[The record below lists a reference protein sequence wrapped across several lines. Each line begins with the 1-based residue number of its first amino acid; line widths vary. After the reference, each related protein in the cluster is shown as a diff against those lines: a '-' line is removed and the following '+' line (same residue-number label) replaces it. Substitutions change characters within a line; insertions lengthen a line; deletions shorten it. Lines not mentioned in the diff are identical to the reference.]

1 MEKPDPFA
9 NHTPRKNKPPAQQ
22 SADTAIPSPLPLS
35 GLSLD
40 EVNKRLAGMTRE
52 QLETLVRLSNS
63 VLGGILLATREE
75 RREAATLKLWQS
87 GMNEKEIYK
96 ALPALNAAMDREFG
110 KPAQSIAL
118 AVKDEGLS
126 KVSTER
132 LLRLAA
138 MMDEKTID
146 NQ

>member
-1 MEKPDPFA
+1 
-9 NHTPRKNKPPAQQ
+9 
-22 SADTAIPSPLPLS
+22 
-35 GLSLD
+35 
-40 EVNKRLAGMTRE
+40 MTRE